1 MYTEMRV
8 IMGDNN
14 WSYSKYIKKL
24 NPMRN
29 MVCMMLRGTMVC
41 QRQMAT

>member
-14 WSYSKYIKKL
+14 WSYSKIYKEIKKIKEEEKIEEEKIKI
-24 NPMRN
+24 N
-29 MVCMMLRGTMVC
+29 CLRVL
-41 QRQMAT
+41 

>member
-14 WSYSKYIKKL
+14 WSYSKIYKEIK
-24 NPMRN
+24 PYEEYGM
-29 MVCMMLRGTMVC
+29 MMLRGTMVC

>member
-1 MYTEMRV
+1 MQV
-8 IMGDNN
+8 ISSKDNETI
-14 WSYSKYIKKL
+14 KYIKKL

-41 QRQMAT
+41 QRQMDT